1 MSDSGGVTLDSVII
15 NIETRAGESLDNID
29 KLATALGNLKSA
41 IKGGFHS
48 INTLAEYIKTL
59 NTSSK
64 KIPTINENLK
74 PMGQIT
80 RKLHLLEDVQ
90 SPIGVKHAAQYLENL
105 AVASQKIASTGQN
118 LYAVDKLIYPLQE
131 LASVQSAT
139 GLGYTVKRLEEMA
152 EIAPQISTIVEQ
164 ASRLPELVEPFQAL
178 KNIETPRGFGYITKN
193 LTTLTDTLDKITPD
207 ALDRLGHV
215 ANELTIKLTPLA
227 EKMNSIAQG
236 FSALDKLASK
246 YGITAGRV
254 SKKTNNLSKHL
265 DSIKKS
271 TNTATK
277 TMRKLTDASN
287 DFAKRASKGFSSLF
301 SKIKQVGLS
310 LLGTRTLFTAVRKA
324 VSEYSQ
330 MDEELAKSTTNL
342 WRALGAQL
350 APAIEMVLY
359 LFKQF
364 VRVVYSIVYALTG
377 IDLIARANAKALA
390 AMGKSAKDTLGSL
403 QKFDDLN
410 VAEFNKDSGEDKLI
424 ELDKID
430 LSPIQKILDLVRKIK
445 DEIRDAFNTGQ
456 WTGVGKAMAD
466 LWNYSFTKIK
476 TADIKKALKKI
487 TKPLTETLN
496 GIIQNLNWSDFGA
509 AVSNVYTSI
518 ISTVADTI
526 NNLDFGSFG
535 AGLIDGL
542 LGFDFSSFLGTW
554 LTVFEAIS
562 GAVNSF
568 VAAIND
574 RWADLKKEA
583 SEVGVVLGEIFNEI
597 ALGINWADIAV
608 AVTEGINTLIE
619 TALSFVS
626 TFDWRGF
633 GETLA
638 SIVNSI
644 FSTFDFSKLAKTL
657 TSFLSGLLQALSSL
671 VSKIDWF
678 KIGES
683 IVELILEVDWAQLAV
698 DLLQFMEDLWTSML
712 DAASGVG
719 ASLGEWLWA
728 LFDGESEA
736 EDEARTFGEK
746 ISDAI
751 TQGGLERMRYD
762 AKHMGPSGIGG
773 TIAWLKGV
781 IKGFFG
787 IHSPSTWARDEIGAN
802 ISQGFANGLSGMW
815 SKSKKHFITFVNGV
829 IEIINDMIRSINNKL
844 KISIGSSLA
853 SVLKALGVKVNGGTY
868 QLFSIPTIPKLE
880 TGTNE
885 ILYEG
890 LYHLHPGEAVVPKKY
905 NPALG
910 NGTDEELGQKMDTL
924 ITIMSNMNFTNV
936 VNIGNKTLYKEQQR
950 YNKIQNDKYG
960 TTVNL

>member
-59 NTSSK
+59 NTASK
-64 KIPTINENLK
+64 KIPNINENLK

-80 RKLHLLEDVQ
+80 KQLHLLETVE
-90 SPIGVKHAAQYLENL
+90 SPLGVKHAAQYLENL
-105 AVASQKIASTGQN
+105 AVASQKIASTGKN

-152 EIAPQISTIVEQ
+152 KIAPQISTIVEQ

-193 LTTLTDTLDKITPD
+193 LTALTDTLDKITPD

-310 LLGTRTLFTAVRKA
+310 LLGTRTLFTAIRKA

-330 MDEELAKSTTNL
+330 MDVELAKSTTNL

-364 VRVVYSIVYALTG
+364 VRVVYSVVYALTG

-597 ALGINWADIAV
+597 ALGINWAGIAV

-626 TFDWRGF
+626 TFDWRAF

-644 FSTFDFSKLAKTL
+644 FTTFDFSKLAKTF
-657 TSFLSGLLQALSSL
+657 TSFLSGLLQALSAL

-683 IVELILEVDWAQLAV
+683 IVELILDVDWAQLAV
-698 DLLQFMEDLWTSML
+698 DLLQFMEDLWTAML
-712 DAASGVG
+712 SAASGVG

-728 LFDGESEA
+728 LFDG
-736 EDEARTFGEK
+736 DNGTQQARTFGEK
-746 ISDAI
+746 INDALMWGALEASQPKNKDAI
-751 TQGGLERMRYD
+751 SR
-762 AKHMGPSGIGG
+762 
-773 TIAWLKGV
+773 TIAFVKGL
-781 IKGFFG
+781 IKGYFG

-815 SKSKKHFITFVNGV
+815 DKSKKHFITFANGA
-829 IEIINDMIRSINNKL
+829 IEIINNMIRSINNKL
-844 KISIGSSLA
+844 KISIGSSL
-853 SVLKALGVKVNGGTY
+853 SNVLKALGVKVNGGTY

-950 YNKIQNDKYG
+950 YNKTQNDKYG

>member
-29 KLATALGNLKSA
+29 NLAAALGNLKSA

-59 NTSSK
+59 NTASK

-74 PMGQIT
+74 PTGQIT
-80 RKLHLLEDVQ
+80 RKLHLLESVE
-90 SPIGVKHAAQYLENL
+90 SPLGVKHAAQYLENL

-131 LASVQSAT
+131 LANVQSAT

-152 EIAPQISTIVEQ
+152 KIAPQISTIIEQ
-164 ASRLPELVEPFQAL
+164 VSRLPELVEPFQAL

-254 SKKTNNLSKHL
+254 SKKTNNLSKYL

-271 TNTATK
+271 TNNATK

-324 VSEYSQ
+324 VSEYAQ
-330 MDEELAKSTTNL
+330 MDSELAKSTTNL

-350 APAIEMVLY
+350 APAIEIVLY

-410 VAEFNKDSGEDKLI
+410 VAEFNKDSGEDKFI

-445 DEIRDAFNTGQ
+445 DEIRDAFDTGQ
-456 WTGVGKAMAD
+456 WTGVGEAIAD

-476 TADIKKALKKI
+476 TADFKKALKKI
-487 TKPLTETLN
+487 VKPITETLN
-496 GIIQNLNWSDFGA
+496 GIVRNLNWSDFGA
-509 AVSNVYTSI
+509 AVSNVYSSVV
-518 ISTVADTI
+518 STVADTI

-535 AGLIDGL
+535 SGLIDGL
-542 LGFDFSSFLGTW
+542 LSFDFSSYLGTW
-554 LTVFEAIS
+554 LDVFEAIS

-583 SEVGVVLGEIFNEI
+583 SEVGVVLGKIFNEI
-597 ALGINWADIAV
+597 TLGINWSEIAV

-619 TALSFVS
+619 TASSFVS

-638 SIVNSI
+638 SVVNSI
-644 FSTFDFSKLAKTL
+644 FSTFDFSKLAKTF

-683 IVELILEVDWAQLAV
+683 IVRFMLEVDWAQLSV
-698 DLLQFMEDLWTSML
+698 DLLQFMQDLWTGML

-719 ASLGEWLWA
+719 ASLGKWLSA
-728 LFDGESEA
+728 LFNGDDA
-736 EDEARTFGEK
+736 EKEARTFGEK
-746 ISDAI
+746 INDALMWGAI
-751 TQGGLERMRYD
+751 EGSKTKNKDMVSKAIGYIKGL
-762 AKHMGPSGIGG
+762 
-773 TIAWLKGV
+773 

-815 SKSKKHFITFVNGV
+815 DKSKRHFVTFVNGV
-829 IEIINDMIRSINNKL
+829 IEIINNMIRSINNKL
-844 KISIGSSLA
+844 KISIGSSL
-853 SVLKALGVKVNGGTY
+853 SNILKALGVKVSGGTY

-910 NGTDEELGQKMDTL
+910 NGTDEELGQKLDAL
-924 ITIMSNMNFTNV
+924 IGVMNNMNFTNV
-936 VNIGNKTLYKEQQR
+936 VNIGNKTIYKEQQR
-950 YNKIQNDKYG
+950 YTKKQNDIYG